1 MFVLEPEGTLLQIL
15 SSSWGRCV
23 GEFTF
28 TPEEVIHRGT
38 STVEY
43 IAWGAIAPC
52 RVNRPEDYYIL
63 LGPTYFVMCL
73 TFTHPLHY
81 TPMQGLYYCCNL
93 LHKAK
98 KMHIRHTSTTNCIT
112 HCHIGMCTHIT
123 RAHTSMTVQTS

>member
-1 MFVLEPEGTLLQIL
+1 MGGGIYFYSRGSDPY
-15 SSSWGRCV
+15 
-23 GEFTF
+23 
-28 TPEEVIHRGT
+28 GT

-81 TPMQGLYYCCNL
+81 TPMQGLYYCYNL

-123 RAHTSMTVQTS
+123 RAHTKHDCANTLVSLCDNME